1 MMPPHFITKGKT
13 QQALKSWDTENAP
26 FGSFISVSDSGWT
39 KQVHVQIT
47 FHHSFLIVCF
57 PSDTKCLGHFNA
69 SLFKQE
75 HFSLKGI
82 SLLWFENVFLKN
94 IGEERPQILIFDGH
108 DSHHHVELIESAR
121 EKTRSFLW
129 KCLLTAH
136 IGCNLQTGVN
146 IYMTIVFYYGHYFFQ
161 VTHT

>member
-1 MMPPHFITKGKT
+1 MPPLGLLSACLILGGQNRYT
-13 QQALKSWDTENAP
+13 LY
-26 FGSFISVSDSGWT
+26 
-39 KQVHVQIT
+39 IT
-47 FHHSFLIVCF
+47 FHHSLQIVCF

-121 EKTRSFLW
+121 ENQIILMEMP
-129 KCLLTAH
+129 AH
-136 IGCNLQTGVN
+136 CSHWLQPLDRC
-146 IYMTIVFYYGHYFFQ
+146 
-161 VTHT
+161 